1 MNQTSFEVGDRV
13 RHKVTQIEGEI
24 MHTEESLAMPHASVI
39 EPSEREVNPPRL
51 YRKIVDLEKVESL
64 GDKQTLTEE
73 LLEDIF
79 DATACDQFNL
89 SSGNSS
95 TLNKWDEIS

>member
-39 EPSEREVNPPRL
+39 EPSEREVNPPR
-51 YRKIVDLEKVESL
+51 
-64 GDKQTLTEE
+64 
-73 LLEDIF
+73 
-79 DATACDQFNL
+79 ACYALFNL
-89 SSGNSS
+89 AKLEAWNEKHTQVMLVTKSGDW
-95 TLNKWDEIS
+95 LLLI